1 MRVEVDA
8 ALREQPIGQA
18 QHDVL
23 QIVIL
28 KHHAGDRV
36 WKAGDGEVNAAAEQ
50 RLLDRVVRAF
60 EQRDLDIR
68 ILTLK
73 SGDQAR
79 HDGAAARIG
88 DADAQLAFLIF
99 GDVAEFT
106 LHGLARLAD
115 GFGIAQ
121 KRPACVGELK
131 RRAAHKER
139 AAELLFKSR
148 NVGRERL
155 LRDVQRFGGAGEV
168 FLPRKHEK
176 IVKRMEIH
184 GNAPFTVVSCRI
196 YQF

>member
-28 KHHAGDRV
+28 KHHAGERV

-50 RLLDRVVRAF
+50 RFLDRVVRAF

-73 SGDQAR
+73 GGDQAR
-79 HDGAAARIG
+79 HDGAAARVG
-88 DADAQLAFLIF
+88 DADAQLALLIF
-99 GDVAEFT
+99 GDIAEFAF
-106 LHGLARLAD
+106 HGLSRLAD

-121 KRPACVGELK
+121 KRPACVGELE

-139 AAELLFKSR
+139 AAKLLFKSR

-155 LRDVQRFGGAGEV
+155 LRDMQCFGGAGKV
-168 FLPRKHEK
+168 FLPREHEK
-176 IVKRMEIH
+176 IVKGMKIH
-184 GNAPFTVVSCRI
+184 GSPHFTVVSCRI